1 MKIIKLDA
9 INSTNEY
16 LKNYIQ
22 NNSIINTHAVY
33 TFNQTKGKGQRG
45 KVWLSEPEKN
55 LAFSIC
61 FFPKSLKVN
70 NQFNL
75 NMTISLFLL
84 NTLKSLKIPNLKIK
98 WPNDILS
105 GEKKI
110 CGILNEIKVKGNIID
125 NIIIGFGINVNQ
137 ENFENLPNASS
148 LKLIKNINYDLNGL
162 VSLITQNLNN
172 YNYLNPKSESEI
184 KSLTLNYNKN
194 LYGTNAF
201 NDFSDLNNNSFKG
214 KVISVDRKGVIK
226 VQKKDNSFHN
236 FNFHEIQMIFN

>member
-55 LAFSIC
+55 IAFSFC
-61 FFPKSLKVN
+61 FFPKILKVN

-125 NIIIGFGINVNQ
+125 NIIMGFGINVNQ

>member
-1 MKIIKLDA
+1 M
-9 INSTNEY
+9 
-16 LKNYIQ
+16 
-22 NNSIINTHAVY
+22 
-33 TFNQTKGKGQRG
+33 
-45 KVWLSEPEKN
+45 
-55 LAFSIC
+55 
-61 FFPKSLKVN
+61 
-70 NQFNL
+70 
-75 NMTISLFLL
+75 
-84 NTLKSLKIPNLKIK
+84 
-98 WPNDILS
+98 S

-125 NIIIGFGINVNQ
+125 NIIMGFGINVNQ
-137 ENFENLPNASS
+137 ENFENLANASS

-214 KVISVDRKGVIK
+214 KVISVDQKGVIK

>member
-22 NNSIINTHAVY
+22 NNFIRNTHAVY
-33 TFNQTKGKGQRG
+33 TFNQTNGKGQRG

-125 NIIIGFGINVNQ
+125 NIVMGFGINVNQ

>member
-125 NIIIGFGINVNQ
+125 NIIMGFGINVNQ

-201 NDFSDLNNNSFKG
+201 NDFSDLNKNSFKG

>member
-55 LAFSIC
+55 IAFSFC
-61 FFPKSLKVN
+61 FFPKILKVN